1 MAIPDFQTL
10 MRPILQVT
18 SDGQQWSNQEIVRS
32 VAQTLGLSPEDL
44 QERLNSGQPRLQNRV
59 AWAIIYLRRAKALI
73 RRSRGVSE
81 ITERGRVLLTE
92 NPNRIDISVLDQFEE
107 FREFRSRKGT
117 AKKVSPDLETEEVST
132 DPIEQIESALASID
146 NAVASELIERI
157 KTQPFDFLERLV
169 LRLMRAMNYGVLE
182 ESAEHLGGSGDEGF
196 DGVIRLDALGL
207 EKVYLQAKRYTD
219 NTVGRPAIQGFVGA
233 LTGAGATRG
242 VFITTS
248 KFSADASN
256 YAKQVPL
263 NVVLI
268 DGEKLGQ
275 LLIQY
280 RVGVQVKQDFAIV
293 EMDEDFFEE

>member
-1 MAIPDFQTL
+1 MAIPDFQAL

-32 VAQTLGLSPEDL
+32 VAQALALTPEDL
-44 QERLNSGQPRLQNRV
+44 QERLNSGQPRIQNRI
-59 AWAIIYLRRAKALI
+59 AWAIIYLRRAKALT
-73 RRSRGVSE
+73 RPSRGVSE
-81 ITERGRVLLTE
+81 ITERGRLLLTE
-92 NPNRIDISVLDQFEE
+92 NPARIDTGVLDQFEE

-117 AKKVSPDLETEEVST
+117 TKRISPYLEPEEVNT
-132 DPIEQIESALASID
+132 DPIEQIESALANID

-169 LRLMRAMNYGVLE
+169 LRLMQAMNYGVLE

-219 NTVGRPAIQGFVGA
+219 STVGRPAIQGFVGA

-248 KFSADASN
+248 KFSADAKS

-280 RVGVQVKQDFAIV
+280 RVGVQVKQEFAIV
-293 EMDEDFFEE
+293 EVDEDFFEE

>member
-1 MAIPDFQTL
+1 MAIPDFQAL
-10 MRPILQVT
+10 MRPILLVT

-32 VAQTLGLSPEDL
+32 VVQVLALPPEDL
-44 QERLNSGQPRLQNRV
+44 QERLNSGQPRIQNRV

-73 RRSRGVSE
+73 RPSRGVSE
-81 ITERGRVLLTE
+81 ITERGRLLLTE
-92 NPNRIDISVLDQFEE
+92 NPTRIDIGVLDQFEE
-107 FREFRSRKGT
+107 FREFRSRKGST
-117 AKKVSPDLETEEVST
+117 KRISPDLEPEEVNT
-132 DPIEQIESALASID
+132 DPIEQIESALANID

-169 LRLMRAMNYGVLE
+169 LRLMQAMNYGVLE

-219 NTVGRPAIQGFVGA
+219 STVGRPAIQGFVGA

-248 KFSADASN
+248 KFSADANS

-263 NVVLI
+263 NVILI

-280 RVGVQVKQDFAIV
+280 RVGVQVKQEFAIV
-293 EMDEDFFEE
+293 EVDEDFFEE